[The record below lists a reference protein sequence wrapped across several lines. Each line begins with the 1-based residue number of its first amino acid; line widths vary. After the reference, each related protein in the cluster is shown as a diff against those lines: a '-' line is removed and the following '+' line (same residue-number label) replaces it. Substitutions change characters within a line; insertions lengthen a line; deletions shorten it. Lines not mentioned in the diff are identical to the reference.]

1 MASAGTLLS
10 ELDARGSAPSQDS
23 DLVDKIMMDIN
34 SSGGSGGNSV
44 QMPQRG
50 MAAPPP
56 PLPAQAP
63 PGIPPAN
70 SFPQAMDPLTAQ
82 AHVIGKDHPT
92 PGDFAAAMYGMNRP
106 SESALYGKGGN
117 TEGFRGQDEEYEEP
131 KKNLYARI
139 WDELKTPL
147 VVTLLFFVLSLPAV
161 NVLVAHYL
169 PSFILPTGAL
179 NMLGL
184 VVKSL
189 AAGALFWVLQR
200 VVAPLLK
207 A

>member
-10 ELDARGSAPSQDS
+10 ELDAGGGANAQDS
-23 DLVDKIMMDIN
+23 DIVEKILHDMN
-34 SSGGSGGNSV
+34 SGSGGNSV
-44 QMPQRG
+44 QMPGRG

-63 PGIPPAN
+63 PGVPMGT
-70 SFPQAMDPLTAQ
+70 SFPQAVDPLTAQ

-92 PGDFAAAMYGMNRP
+92 PGDFAAAMYGMNRTP
-106 SESALYGKGGN
+106 ESALYNGSSPSSS
-117 TEGFRGQDEEYEEP
+117 EEYSYEEP
-131 KKNLYARI
+131 PKKNMYARI
-139 WDELKTPL
+139 LDEAKTPL
-147 VVTLLFFVLSLPAV
+147 IVALLFFVISLPAV

-169 PSFILPTGAL
+169 PSLILPTGAL
-179 NMLGL
+179 NMVGL
-184 VVKSL
+184 AGKALL
-189 AAGALFWVLQR
+189 AGVLFWVLQR

>member
-10 ELDARGSAPSQDS
+10 ELDAGGGANAQDS
-23 DLVDKIMMDIN
+23 DIVEKILHDMN
-34 SSGGSGGNSV
+34 SGSGGNSV
-44 QMPQRG
+44 QMPGRG

-63 PGIPPAN
+63 PGVPMGA
-70 SFPQAMDPLTAQ
+70 SFPQAMDPMTAQ

-92 PGDFAAAMYGMNRP
+92 PGDFAAAMYGMNRTP
-106 SESALYGKGGN
+106 ESALYNGGS
-117 TEGFRGQDEEYEEP
+117 RGSNEDYTYEEAP

-139 WDELKTPL
+139 LDEAKTPL
-147 VVTLLFFVLSLPAV
+147 IVALLFFVISLPAV

-169 PSFILPTGAL
+169 PSLILPTGAL
-179 NMLGL
+179 NMVGL
-184 VVKSL
+184 VGKALL
-189 AAGALFWVLQR
+189 AGIAFWVLQR